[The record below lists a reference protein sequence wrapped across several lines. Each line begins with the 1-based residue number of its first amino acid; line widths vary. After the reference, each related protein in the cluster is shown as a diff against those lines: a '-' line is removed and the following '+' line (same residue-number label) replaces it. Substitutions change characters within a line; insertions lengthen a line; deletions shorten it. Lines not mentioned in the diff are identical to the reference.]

1 MCEVLRVSFGPCT
14 SLRAFPFSCRDSQSR
29 MNDSDLSEIN
39 STIAT
44 LNSTVHSFRPGKLQF
59 AVIIPTAVQ
68 FVLCSIALVAIVRI
82 PALRKGQNLFLVN
95 LVIADLI
102 TTFVGIWITVLSFTD
117 IDSEYKAARYANVCK
132 AFTAIWHF
140 QFFWLMWGTVLI
152 TYNRY
157 SMVAHPFRPG
167 ITTRKA
173 LIEIACTCAV
183 GLFIVSLP
191 FYTWAKYSLR
201 HYPKKKAY
209 KCGIDKTDFKM
220 YLSFTIF
227 YYAISYA
234 VPVTLVTVFLVMI
247 LRRLLQS
254 ARATQ
259 RNAGVRSSSAVE
271 SGGTS
276 VRELPSP
283 SIVNSKTFWY
293 VVVVVSTN
301 VLLPAPYIIG
311 ILLPNSKLFLVGGT
325 ILRTDFVINSVMY
338 VFWVKT
344 FSRSLVDIIRCRK
357 IRPIQ

>member
-1 MCEVLRVSFGPCT
+1 
-14 SLRAFPFSCRDSQSR
+14 

-132 AFTAIWHF
+132 AFTAIWYF

-183 GLFIVSLP
+183 GLFIASLP
-191 FYTWAKYSLR
+191 FYTWAKYSWR

-227 YYAISYA
+227 YYTISYA

-259 RNAGVRSSSAVE
+259 RNAGVRSSGAVE

-301 VLLPAPYIIG
+301 ALLPAPLSVAHLW
-311 ILLPNSKLFLVGGT
+311 ILFDAEKFVPFNEKVGLLCLGVEST
-325 ILRTDFVINSVMY
+325 
-338 VFWVKT
+338 
-344 FSRSLVDIIRCRK
+344 
-357 IRPIQ
+357 